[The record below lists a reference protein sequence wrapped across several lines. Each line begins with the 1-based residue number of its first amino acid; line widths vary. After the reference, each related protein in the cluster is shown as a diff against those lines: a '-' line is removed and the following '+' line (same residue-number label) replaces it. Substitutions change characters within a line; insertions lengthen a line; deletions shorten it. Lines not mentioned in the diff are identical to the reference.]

1 MSLTAFMLCFCWL
14 VCVFFLVLMWSWP
27 NVIMEGEVQQLQII
41 LKWSNSNINSKD
53 KEKDLGHAQTDVY
66 TVSKYHCWIV
76 QQKRRACY
84 CFTIITLEGT
94 IISTLK
100 FCLILRPSLQL
111 FRLNISQTKLSS
123 LYLIL
128 GTWRTHMNPAFLM
141 QCSFWCKH
149 VVYAEGHCTI
159 LCVLT
164 MKKCIHIFSLGPF
177 LGKSAPNLGSVMH
190 VLQRWVFGRSI
201 EINKDNLASSVNL
214 SPPPLSHS
222 ALLHWRKKNSSCT
235 IRLKS
240 TNEDAYSFLNISAYQ
255 LNIKIQIN

>member
-1 MSLTAFMLCFCWL
+1 MTDALETRARQLILCVWVWVRMCVYSAASPVCLCGRHRKVNQSSGYPLCSTVTKKDKWWAQYGLYLFKFKDKIHPASVNTVKMQPLGMSLTAFMLCFCWL

-100 FCLILRPSLQL
+100 FCLILRTSLQL

-128 GTWRTHMNPAFLM
+128 GTCGEPTWTL
-141 QCSFWCKH
+141 
-149 VVYAEGHCTI
+149 
-159 LCVLT
+159 
-164 MKKCIHIFSLGPF
+164 PF
-177 LGKSAPNLGSVMH
+177 
-190 VLQRWVFGRSI
+190 
-201 EINKDNLASSVNL
+201 
-214 SPPPLSHS
+214 
-222 ALLHWRKKNSSCT
+222 
-235 IRLKS
+235 
-240 TNEDAYSFLNISAYQ
+240 
-255 LNIKIQIN
+255 